1 MHIARIP
8 RTAAA
13 LASVAAMMCATLA
26 ACAPSGGA
34 AQSAS
39 REGTIAVGLPGS
51 LSTLDA
57 AHETGI
63 INYYV
68 AQVVSEGLLAVDKN
82 GQLIPAIASSYH
94 TDDAQTWVFGIRPD
108 ALFQDGNP
116 VTIDDVL
123 FSIDIAKDPD
133 KSPSS
138 ASYWPAGVQ
147 AVGSGDNQIT
157 ITLPA
162 PAVNFGW
169 TVTANGGLWIT
180 EKSFYEAAAS
190 YGSSTDLIMGTGPYK
205 AVSFQPDSKAV
216 FTKSGTWWG
225 GDTPAQTIE
234 FDFFSDEN
242 ARLLAHKSGQID
254 IATQVPTDQV
264 SQFQGIDGVN
274 VLTESDRSYVGL
286 TFDQN
291 IAPFDDIHVRK
302 AIAHAVDRDTIVS
315 SILKGQA
322 SVATGIEPPDQLGSE
337 IGEQAAADAQAG
349 LPIDSF
355 DLDAARAELA
365 QSKVSGGFNA
375 ELTYPSSIPDLG
387 STALAIA
394 DNLKQIGVNLTVT
407 SKPIEEWISEVGSGT
422 YGLSFMSYTS
432 TTGDPGEVA
441 GWLLGPDNPARYENA
456 QVQGLIVSQ
465 AAQTDPSARVAD
477 IVEAERIAQ
486 DNTIY
491 SPIWWGKTSTSQPR
505 RSTSQGIGSPNDR
518 KASDEPASFRFS
530 QPRPRRLPRE
540 RDRPRW
546 TRDRRRRER
555 ARTPRAHPRHRG
567 RIRRGQIDARAH
579 AVRADTI
586 RAIRQRNGVVG
597 WRRLRS
603 GDRSGTLEEAARGR
617 HRLAPTRPLHLTRSD
632 HTLRQ
637 AGDGCPHGQA
647 LRARSAFACATRRGR
662 PRRARRPLV
671 PARAVGRHAPT
682 RRHRGRPRLRAG
694 GAHRRRADDRP
705 GCHDAAR
712 HPDAADA
719 PARRPRHDARAGHP
733 RPGARAAVR

>member
-34 AQSAS
+34 DQSAS

-51 LSTLDA
+51 LSTLDT

-94 TDDAQTWVFGIRPD
+94 TDDAQTWVFDIRPD
-108 ALFQDGNP
+108 ALFQDGNS

-123 FSIDIAKDPD
+123 FSINIAKDPD

-147 AVGSGDNQIT
+147 AAGSGDNQIT

-291 IAPFDDIHVRK
+291 IEPFDDIHVRK

-322 SVATGIEPPDQLGSE
+322 SVAMGIEPLDQLGSE

-365 QSKVSGGFNA
+365 QSKVPGGFSA

-422 YGLSFMSYTS
+422 AIS
-432 TTGDPGEVA
+432 DPRHGC
-441 GWLLGPDNPARYENA
+441 P
-456 QVQGLIVSQ
+456 
-465 AAQTDPSARVAD
+465 
-477 IVEAERIAQ
+477 
-486 DNTIY
+486 
-491 SPIWWGKTSTSQPR
+491 
-505 RSTSQGIGSPNDR
+505 
-518 KASDEPASFRFS
+518 
-530 QPRPRRLPRE
+530 RLPRLPH
-540 RDRPRW
+540 RVAHHRSVPPG
-546 TRDRRRRER
+546 RRRRHPPGNRCRATQRNVGRSHHRRLVRRRRVRTRLRPR
-555 ARTPRAHPRHRG
+555 ARTPLCFRTHARMVPRLRRRHRPG
-567 RIRRGQIDARAH
+567 RHPLASHPARHRPGHRHRSHARAH
-579 AVRADTI
+579 HTRSRRRRTEPSLRDLRALAGCAEPPDHGHVRAGSGPADPDLRRLDPRDAVRVDGPGRGSILPARPRT
-586 RAIRQRNGVVG
+586 AP
-597 WRRLRS
+597 RRLHYLQ
-603 GDRSGTLEEAARGR
+603 G
-617 HRLAPTRPLHLTRSD
+617 
-632 HTLRQ
+632 
-637 AGDGCPHGQA
+637 
-647 LRARSAFACATRRGR
+647 RARRSSDCAA
-662 PRRARRPLV
+662 RRAR
-671 PARAVGRHAPT
+671 H
-682 RRHRGRPRLRAG
+682 
-694 GAHRRRADDRP
+694 HRRDADR
-705 GCHDAAR
+705 
-712 HPDAADA
+712 
-719 PARRPRHDARAGHP
+719 
-733 RPGARAAVR
+733 

>member
-1 MHIARIP
+1 
-8 RTAAA
+8 
-13 LASVAAMMCATLA
+13 MCDPGGLRAIR
-26 ACAPSGGA
+26 GGA

-51 LSTLDA
+51 LSTLDT

-68 AQVVSEGLLAVDKN
+68 AQVVSEGLLAVGKD

-94 TDDAQTWVFGIRPD
+94 TDDAQTWVFDIRPD

-138 ASYWPAGVQ
+138 ASLLARRRRRPTRAATTRSRSPCPLPPLTSGGRSPRT
-147 AVGSGDNQIT
+147 AVCGS
-157 ITLPA
+157 PR
-162 PAVNFGW
+162 
-169 TVTANGGLWIT
+169 
-180 EKSFYEAAAS
+180 KSFYEAAAS

-216 FTKSGTWWG
+216 FEKSGTWWG

-254 IATQVPTDQV
+254 IATQLPTDQV
-264 SQFQGIDGVN
+264 SQFQGIDGVS

-291 IAPFDDIHVRK
+291 IEPFDDIHVRK

-365 QSKVSGGFNA
+365 QSKVPGGFDA

-387 STALAIA
+387 SAALAIA
-394 DNLKQIGVNLTVT
+394 DNLKQIGINLTVT

-422 YGLSFMSYTS
+422 YGLSYMSYTS

-456 QVQGLIVSQ
+456 QVQGLI
-465 AAQTDPSARVAD
+465 
-477 IVEAERIAQ
+477 
-486 DNTIY
+486 
-491 SPIWWGKTSTSQPR
+491 
-505 RSTSQGIGSPNDR
+505 
-518 KASDEPASFRFS
+518 ASSG
-530 QPRPRRLPRE
+530 RP
-540 RDRPRW
+540 DRP
-546 TRDRRRRER
+546 ER
-555 ARTPRAHPRHRG
+555 AR
-567 RIRRGQIDARAH
+567 
-579 AVRADTI
+579 
-586 RAIRQRNGVVG
+586 
-597 WRRLRS
+597 
-603 GDRSGTLEEAARGR
+603 
-617 HRLAPTRPLHLTRSD
+617 
-632 HTLRQ
+632 
-637 AGDGCPHGQA
+637 
-647 LRARSAFACATRRGR
+647 
-662 PRRARRPLV
+662 
-671 PARAVGRHAPT
+671 
-682 RRHRGRPRLRAG
+682 RRHRRSR
-694 GAHRRRADDRP
+694 AHRSGEHDLLADLVGQDLDRLLL
-705 GCHDAAR
+705 AR
-712 HPDAADA
+712 HPDGVHALLLHDPVGRLPGTGQVNAALHPPPPRRRGGGAA
-719 PARRPRHDARAGHP
+719 PSCPSSSSLSCTWYP
-733 RPGARAAVR
+733 ETP

>member
-1 MHIARIP
+1 MPTARIP
-8 RTAAA
+8 RTAAT
-13 LASVAAMMCATLA
+13 LATAAAMMCASLA
-26 ACAPSGGA
+26 ACAPSGGGA
-34 AQSAS
+34 THSAS

-51 LSTLDA
+51 LSTLDT

-68 AQVVSEGLLAVDKN
+68 AQVVSEGLLAADKD

-94 TDDAQTWVFGIRPD
+94 TDDAQTWVFDIRPD

-133 KSPSS
+133 NSPSS
-138 ASYWPAGVQ
+138 AAYWPAGVQ
-147 AVGSGDNQIT
+147 AEQSGDNQIT

-190 YGSSTDLIMGTGPYK
+190 YGSPSDLIMGTGPYR

-216 FTKSGTWWG
+216 FEKSGTWWG

-242 ARLLAHKSGQID
+242 ARFLAQQNGTID
-254 IATQVPTDQV
+254 VATQLPTDQV
-264 SQFQGIDGVN
+264 AQFQGIDGVS

-291 IAPFDDIHVRK
+291 VEPFDDIPVRR
-302 AIAHAVDRDTIVS
+302 AIAHAVDRSTIVS
-315 SILKGQA
+315 SILNGQA
-322 SVATGIEPPDQLGSE
+322 TVATGITPPDQLGSE

-365 QSKVSGGFNA
+365 QSKVPGGFDA

-387 STALAIA
+387 SAALTIA
-394 DNLKQIGVNLTVT
+394 DNLKQIGINLTVT

-456 QVQGLIVSQ
+456 QVQSLIASQ
-465 AAQTDPSARVAD
+465 ATQTDPSARVTD
-477 IVEAERIAQ
+477 IVEAQRIAQ
-486 DNTIY
+486 ENTIY
-491 SPIWWGKTSTSQPR
+491 SPIWWGKTSTAFSSRVTP
-505 RSTSQGIGSPNDR
+505 TEYTPYFFATPWA
-518 KASDEPASFRFS
+518 AS
-530 QPRPRRLPRE
+530 
-540 RDRPRW
+540 
-546 TRDRRRRER
+546 
-555 ARTPRAHPRHRG
+555 
-567 RIRRGQIDARAH
+567 
-579 AVRADTI
+579 
-586 RAIRQRNGVVG
+586 
-597 WRRLRS
+597 
-603 GDRSGTLEEAARGR
+603 LE
-617 HRLAPTRPLHLTRSD
+617 LTR
-632 HTLRQ
+632 
-637 AGDGCPHGQA
+637 
-647 LRARSAFACATRRGR
+647 
-662 PRRARRPLV
+662 
-671 PARAVGRHAPT
+671 
-682 RRHRGRPRLRAG
+682 
-694 GAHRRRADDRP
+694 
-705 GCHDAAR
+705 
-712 HPDAADA
+712 
-719 PARRPRHDARAGHP
+719 
-733 RPGARAAVR
+733 